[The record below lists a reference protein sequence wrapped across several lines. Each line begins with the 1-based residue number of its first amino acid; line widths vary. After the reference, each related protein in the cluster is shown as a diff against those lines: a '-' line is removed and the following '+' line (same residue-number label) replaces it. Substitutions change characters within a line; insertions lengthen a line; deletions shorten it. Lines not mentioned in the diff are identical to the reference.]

1 MLLLLL
7 LTHLLELGLLT
18 DDDVAVGLH
27 HHWLARLLHCLDHV
41 RVILL
46 VLLAGVRRRSVLNA
60 GVLLLLLLLLVHHHH
75 HVAAGLLL
83 LHHLAVHLRVDLLLL
98 LLRVHRRPQGTGH
111 AHVAD
116 WRQERMRRLRSDSSA
131 NYHAATSWTGLL
143 RMLLLLLSL
152 LLDLQLQLLRLAE
165 CGEIARPIRHGHR
178 RRRGGELLLALAGH
192 GWSHHSLPLLL
203 FVAVVLHEHRVL
215 PGLSADLIQL
225 LLKALLFGRDA
236 IQLASI
242 RVVQLLVVLPQLPLA
257 AVERFALLP
266 QLAHFRLV
274 INLVLP
280 DLPEI
285 KEKGKQIGLENP
297 KLIGDQKMAN

>member
-7 LTHLLELGLLT
+7 LAHLLELGLLT
-18 DDDVAVGLH
+18 DDNVAVGLH

-46 VLLAGVRRRSVLNA
+46 VLLAGVRRRGVLNT
-60 GVLLLLLLLLVHHHH
+60 GVLLLLLLVHHHH

-116 WRQERMRRLRSDSSA
+116 RRQERMRRLRSDSSA
-131 NYHAATSWTGLL
+131 DYYAATSWTGLL
-143 RMLLLLLSL
+143 RMLLLSL

-165 CGEIARPIRHGHR
+165 CGEIGRPIRHGHR

-192 GWSHHSLPLLL
+192 GWSHHALPLLL

-236 IQLASI
+236 IQLASV

-280 DLPEI
+280 DLPET
-285 KEKGKQIGLENP
+285 KEKGKQIYILENP

>member
-7 LTHLLELGLLT
+7 LAHLLELGLLT
-18 DDDVAVGLH
+18 DHDVAVGLH
-27 HHWLARLLHCLDHV
+27 HHWLTRLLHCLDHV

-46 VLLAGVRRRSVLNA
+46 VLLAGVRRRGVLNA
-60 GVLLLLLLLLVHHHH
+60 GVLLLLLLLVHHHH
-75 HVAAGLLL
+75 HVAAGLLLL

-98 LLRVHRRPQGTGH
+98 LLRVHRRPQRTGH

-116 WRQERMRRLRSDSSA
+116 RRQERMRRLRSDSSA
-131 NYHAATSWTGLL
+131 DYHAATSWAGLL
-143 RMLLLLLSL
+143 GMLLLLAL

-178 RRRGGELLLALAGH
+178 RRRGGELLLALTGH
-192 GWSHHSLPLLL
+192 GWSHHALPLLL
-203 FVAVVLHEHRVL
+203 FVAVVLYEHRVL
-215 PGLSADLIQL
+215 SGLSADLIQL

-236 IQLASI
+236 IQLASV

-280 DLPEI
+280 DLPET
-285 KEKGKQIGLENP
+285 K
-297 KLIGDQKMAN
+297 